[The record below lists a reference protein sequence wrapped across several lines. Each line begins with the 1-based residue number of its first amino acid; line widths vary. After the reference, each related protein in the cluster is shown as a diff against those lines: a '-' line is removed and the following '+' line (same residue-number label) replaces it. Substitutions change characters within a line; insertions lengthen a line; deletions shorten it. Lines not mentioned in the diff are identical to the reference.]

1 MQGNSASRQSTV
13 PSLPLAFEHAGSHG
27 RPKGPRDHDEP
38 FFVSRDCQMS
48 AVRFDRFLEEIGD
61 WARLS
66 PEINVVHV
74 VMASRGVVVA

>member
-1 MQGNSASRQSTV
+1 M
-13 PSLPLAFEHAGSHG
+13 
-27 RPKGPRDHDEP
+27 GPRDHDEP

-74 VMASRGVVVA
+74 VMASR